1 MTPVEQAEFNTLS
14 AEQKEVYLLQQKK
27 HPTWSHL
34 MLMTRV
40 ELGLMTT
47 VEQSEFNKLNA
58 EQKEEYLH
66 QQKKHPNWDH
76 QKLMTKVGFTEKV
89 DQMIDE
95 RGDVDPNDKDIMKE
109 IIEGVSGWLQRTLPR
124 IWNGVKNLFSRI
136 LDGIINGVINF
147 FDDLLGWIF

>member
-1 MTPVEQAEFNTLS
+1 MTP
-14 AEQKEVYLLQQKK
+14 
-27 HPTWSHL
+27 
-34 MLMTRV
+34 
-40 ELGLMTT
+40 

-76 QKLMTKVGFTEKV
+76 QKLMTRVGFTEKV
-89 DQMIDE
+89 DQMMDQ